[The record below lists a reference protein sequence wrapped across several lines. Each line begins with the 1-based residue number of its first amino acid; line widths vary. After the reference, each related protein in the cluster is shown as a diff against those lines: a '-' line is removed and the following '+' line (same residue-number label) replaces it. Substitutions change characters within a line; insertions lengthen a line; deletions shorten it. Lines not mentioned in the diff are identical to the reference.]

1 LAARV
6 IGVLIGCYAIFM
18 LVVTWRSNDSMV
30 QILATSF
37 FIGLLLLM
45 AAGTVLAVRRARLA
59 LSIVL
64 VGDVCMTA
72 ITVMFIAR
80 DCGASC
86 GSPLA
91 GVIMQSVTMLVAAWI
106 IYPGRVGKI
115 TR

>member
-1 LAARV
+1 V

-18 LVVTWRSNDSMV
+18 LVVTWRSNDSIV

-45 AAGTVLAVRRARLA
+45 AAGTVLAVRQARLA

-80 DCGASC
+80 DCGPSC
-86 GSPLA
+86 GSPLT
-91 GVIMQSVTMLVAAWI
+91 GVIVQSVTMLVAAWI

-115 TR
+115 TQ